1 MAYDGKIM
9 RRAMARLEADRQV
22 RENAFLRRTEQA
34 YAREPRLR
42 EIEAELCATMSHII
56 TSALRR
62 GTDPRPAVAVLRDR
76 NLSLQAERT
85 RLLANL
91 GLPADYLDRKPK
103 CPLCGDTGFRGEA
116 VCSCLRGYYAQAQ
129 KEELS
134 RMLDLAEQSFDSF
147 SLDWYSEKVD
157 PEYGI
162 SPRENME
169 TVYEVCANY
178 AHTFGRRSGN
188 LLLFGAAGLGKT
200 FLSAAIAREVSEGG
214 FSVVYET
221 AGHIFER
228 FEARKFGRE
237 NGDAPAEDVE
247 RILRCDLLI
256 LDDLGTEMT
265 TSFVQSALYEIINSR
280 LVSRR
285 CTILNTNLTPDGLR
299 RRYTPQ
305 IASRIE
311 GEYRLLPF
319 FGEDIRRLKKERS

>member
-162 SPRENME
+162 SP
-169 TVYEVCANY
+169 
-178 AHTFGRRSGN
+178 GKIWRRCMRSVPTTPIPSDA
-188 LLLFGAAGLGKT
+188 AAGT
-200 FLSAAIAREVSEGG
+200 CCCSARRDWARPS
-214 FSVVYET
+214 SPPPSP
-221 AGHIFER
+221 
-228 FEARKFGRE
+228 GR
-237 NGDAPAEDVE
+237 
-247 RILRCDLLI
+247 
-256 LDDLGTEMT
+256 
-265 TSFVQSALYEIINSR
+265 
-280 LVSRR
+280 
-285 CTILNTNLTPDGLR
+285 
-299 RRYTPQ
+299 
-305 IASRIE
+305 
-311 GEYRLLPF
+311 
-319 FGEDIRRLKKERS
+319 

>member
-9 RRAMARLEADRQV
+9 RRAMGRLEADRQA
-22 RENAFLRRTEQA
+22 REEAFARRTEQV

-42 EIEAELCATMSHII
+42 KIEAELCSTMSRII

-85 RLLANL
+85 QLLAGL
-91 GLPADYLDRKPK
+91 GLPADYLDLQPK
-103 CPLCGDTGFRGEA
+103 CPLCGDTGYRGEA
-116 VCSCLRGYYAQAQ
+116 VCRCLRSYYAQAQ

-134 RMLDLAEQSFDSF
+134 HMLDLAGQSFDSF
-147 SLDWYSEKVD
+147 SLDWYSEKPD
-157 PEYGI
+157 PEYGY

-178 AHTFGRRSGN
+178 AHTFGSRSGN
-188 LLLFGAAGLGKT
+188 LLMFGSAGLGKT

-228 FEARKFGRE
+228 FESRKFGRE
-237 NGDAPAEDVE
+237 DGEAAAEDVE
-247 RILRCDLLI
+247 RILHCDLLI

-265 TSFVQSALYEIINSR
+265 TTFVQSALYEIVNSR
-280 LVSRR
+280 LVSKR
-285 CTILNTNLTPDGLR
+285 CTILNTNLAPEGLR

-319 FGEDIRRLKKERS
+319 FGEDIRRLKKERA